1 MKERMQGIG
10 EKVKTFL
17 TGMKRK
23 TRIFLGVALGAVIL
37 VAVAAAM
44 ILNNRPYEVL
54 FTGLTGDEARTI
66 MTYLDENGVSQY
78 RLEGGDTILVPKDQ
92 EPQLKAKLLMAGY
105 PKSGFSYETYRTAV
119 GTMSTEADR
128 NIAYLQD
135 LQDRMAGVIRC
146 LDGVKDAV
154 VTIVQ
159 GDDRRYILDSD
170 NMVEAS
176 ASVMVTMR
184 DGGTLTAQQASA
196 IRNLVARAV
205 KGLEIDNVAIS
216 DSMGNS
222 YNADDTASGAGDA
235 SALKLSL
242 EEQVNNS
249 VRTQIMEVLS
259 PLFGTDNV
267 RVGVNSTVD
276 VSRSVGESTAYTEPS
291 WAADGSTKGEGI
303 IGSKVYTNEVI
314 KGADNIAG
322 GVAGTES
329 NSDISTYVQDNT
341 KQMDGNET
349 YIKNDGQVNYN
360 VNTNKTQ
367 VERVA
372 GTVTDLMVSVS
383 INSEA
388 ASGSTTEELLSHVA
402 RAAGIAPDMQADK
415 ISILI
420 APFYQAPTPSILPDT
435 SSLPGW
441 VLYAAI
447 AGGVLLL
454 LLLLLIFLLRRRAR
468 KRKAKAKEL
477 GDMLSSAGAVYMP
490 GAEEQPLITAGANIM
505 NIRTEKS
512 MELRKDI
519 RQFADENPEIAA
531 QMIKGWLKGGDERDG

>member
-10 EKVKTFL
+10 EKLKTFF
-17 TGMKRK
+17 TGINRK
-23 TRIFLGVALGAVIL
+23 TRIFLGVALGVVIL
-37 VAVAAAM
+37 VAVAAA
-44 ILNNRPYEVL
+44 IVLNNKPYEVL

-66 MTYLDENGVSQY
+66 MTYLDDNGLSQY
-78 RLEGGDTILVPKDQ
+78 RLEGGDTILVPKNQ

-105 PKSGFSYETYRTAV
+105 PKSGFSYETYRSAV

-159 GDDRRYILDSD
+159 GDDRRYVLNSD
-170 NMVEAS
+170 NLVEAS
-176 ASVMVTMR
+176 ASVMVTMQ
-184 DGGTLTAQQASA
+184 DGGKLTAQQASA

-222 YNADDTASGAGDA
+222 YSSDDSVSGAGDA
-235 SALKLSL
+235 SALMLSL

-249 VRTQIMEVLS
+249 VRTQIMAVLS
-259 PLFGTDNV
+259 PLFGADNV

-276 VSRSVGESTAYTEPS
+276 VSKSVGESTTYTEPS

-314 KGADNIAG
+314 KGADNITG
-322 GVAGTES
+322 GVAGTQS
-329 NSDISTYVQDNT
+329 NSDISTYVQNNT
-341 KQMDGNET
+341 QQMDGNET
-349 YIKNDGQVNYN
+349 YIKDDGQVNYN
-360 VNTNKTQ
+360 VDTNKEQ

-383 INSEA
+383 INSDV
-388 ASGSTTEELLSHVA
+388 ASGSTAADLLSHVA
-402 RAAGIAPDMQADK
+402 RAAGIASDMQADK

-435 SSLPGW
+435 SGLPSW
-441 VLYAAI
+441 ALYAAI
-447 AGGVLLL
+447 GGGVLLL
-454 LLLLLIFLLRRRAR
+454 LLLLLIFLLRRGAR
-468 KRKAKAKEL
+468 KRKAKQMEAL
-477 GDMLSSAGAVYMP
+477 LSSEGAVYSP
-490 GAEEQPLITAGANIM
+490 GLEEQPIIAGANIM

-531 QMIKGWLKGGDERDG
+531 QMVKGWLKGGEERDV